1 MSQTAFNYE
10 QAKIDARADNPWV
23 RRKLAAHPSA
33 PSEILSRLAKDPA
46 VDVRRAVARNA
57 STPVPANA
65 TLARDRDYGVRCAVA
80 RKVVGEGLA
89 DDQRRSLWRVCFT
102 ILETLACDRML
113 RVRRILAEAF
123 MHPPDAPANI
133 VRILARDK
141 KREVA
146 APVLRNSPVLSDVD
160 IIDIIDTNPPDWVQ
174 TAIATRENVTP
185 AVADALVR
193 SGSEKVITA
202 MLANPHV
209 EIGEQ
214 TMERIVDHAPT
225 VPEWHEHLVKRPALT
240 GNIILRLAR
249 FVAVPLLAILKTR
262 TEGGAAGAAALDR
275 VASARGTARAGSA
288 GVRPDTQA
296 PAHTPAAQAPA
307 HTPAAQARVLHAG
320 GRLNDEVVTAALD
333 GADHDF
339 VIAALALRSKFSVDK
354 VRRIV
359 SAKSPRSMTA
369 LAWKAGFTA
378 RFAMELQKRLGHIPP
393 SSILNARDGIDFA
406 LTKGQM
412 AEQLLMFT
420 D

>member
-23 RRKLAAHPSA
+23 RRKLAAHSSA
-33 PSEILSRLAKDPA
+33 PPEILSRLAKDPA
-46 VDVRRAVARNA
+46 VDVRRAVARNP
-57 STPVPANA
+57 STPVPADA
-65 TLARDRDYGVRCAVA
+65 ILARDKDYSVRCAVA
-80 RKVVGEGLA
+80 RKAVGEGLA
-89 DDQRRSLWRVCFT
+89 DDRRRSLWRVCFT
-102 ILETLACDRML
+102 ILETLACDRVL

-123 MHPPDAPANI
+123 MHPPDAPAEI
-133 VRILARDK
+133 VRILARDE

-146 APVLRNSPVLSDVD
+146 APVLRHSPVLSDID
-160 IIDIIDTNPPDWVQ
+160 IIDIIDTHSPDWVQ

-225 VPEWHEHLVKRPALT
+225 VPEWHEPLVKRPALT
-240 GNIILRLAR
+240 ESIMLRLAR
-249 FVAVPLLAILKTR
+249 FVTVPLLAILKTR
-262 TEGGAAGAAALDR
+262 AGGSAAGAAALDR
-275 VASARGTARAGSA
+275 VASARGTARAGPA
-288 GVRPDTQA
+288 DGRPDTQA
-296 PAHTPAAQAPA
+296 PAHAPA
-307 HTPAAQARVLHAG
+307 DHARVLYG
-320 GRLNDEVVTAALD
+320 EGRLSDEVVTAALE
-333 GADHDF
+333 GSDHDF
-339 VIAALALRSKFSVDK
+339 VIAALALRSKFAVDK

-378 RFAMELQKRLGHIPP
+378 RFAMEMQKRLGHIPP
-393 SSILNARDGIDFA
+393 RSILNARDGIDFA

>member
-1 MSQTAFNYE
+1 MSETAFNYE

-23 RRKLAAHPSA
+23 RRKLAAHPTA
-33 PSEILSRLAKDPA
+33 PPEILSRLAKDSA

-57 STPVPANA
+57 SAPVPANA
-65 TLARDRDYGVRCAVA
+65 RLARDRDYGVRCTLA

-102 ILETLACDRML
+102 ILETLACDRL
-113 RVRRILAEAF
+113 IRVRRILAEAF
-123 MHPPDAPANI
+123 MHPPDAPADI
-133 VRILARDK
+133 VRILARDE

-146 APVLRNSPVLSDVD
+146 APVLRNSPVLSDAD

-174 TAIATRENVTP
+174 TAIATRKNVTP
-185 AVADALVR
+185 VVADALVR
-193 SGSEKVITA
+193 SGSEKVIAA

-225 VPEWHEHLVKRPALT
+225 VPEWHEPLVRRPALT
-240 GNIILRLAR
+240 ERIILRLAR
-249 FVAVPLLAILKTR
+249 FVAAPLLAILKSR
-262 TEGGAAGAAALDR
+262 EGSSAAGAAALDG
-275 VASARGTARAGSA
+275 VASARGTAATGSA
-288 GVRPDTQA
+288 GARPDTQA
-296 PAHTPAAQAPA
+296 SAHTPAI
-307 HTPAAQARVLHAG
+307 QARVLHAE
-320 GRLNDEVVTAALD
+320 GRLSDELVTAALD
-333 GADHDF
+333 DADHDF

-378 RFAMELQKRLGHIPP
+378 RFAMELQKRLSHIPP
-393 SSILNARDGIDFA
+393 PSILNARGGIDFA

-412 AEQLLMFT
+412 AEQLSMFT

>member
-1 MSQTAFNYE
+1 MPETAFNYE

-33 PSEILSRLAKDPA
+33 PPEILSRLAKDPA

-65 TLARDRDYGVRCAVA
+65 ILSRDKAYGVRCAVA

-102 ILETLACDRML
+102 ILETLACDRVL

-123 MHPPDAPANI
+123 MHPPDAPADI
-133 VRILARDK
+133 VRILARDRK
-141 KREVA
+141 WEVA
-146 APVLRNSPVLSDVD
+146 APVLRNSPVLSDGD

-225 VPEWHEHLVKRPALT
+225 VPEWHEPLVGRPALT
-240 GNIILRLAR
+240 ESIILRLAR
-249 FVAVPLLAILKTR
+249 FVAVPLLAILR
-262 TEGGAAGAAALDR
+262 ARGGMSAAGAAALDR
-275 VASARGTARAGSA
+275 VASAP
-288 GVRPDTQA
+288 PDTQEA
-296 PAHTPAAQAPA
+296 AHTPADRV
-307 HTPAAQARVLHAG
+307 RVLHAEG
-320 GRLNDEVVTAALD
+320 GLSDEVVTAALD
-333 GADHDF
+333 GADRDF
-339 VIAALALRSKFSVDK
+339 VIAALALRGKFSVDK
-354 VRRIV
+354 VQRIV
-359 SAKSPRSMTA
+359 AARSPRSMTA

-378 RFAMELQKRLGHIPP
+378 RFAIELQKRLGRIPP
-393 SSILNARDGIDFA
+393 PSILNARDGIDFA
-406 LTKGQM
+406 LTEGQM
-412 AEQLLMFT
+412 AEQLSMFT